1 MGRGGKGGPV
11 TSGKIAGRNS
21 ERERRSGGGTAWQ
34 KPAADLMV
42 YVEEDQGPEHAVA
55 RDILA
60 KLIEHLQVYRVH
72 ASRRVG
78 VVG

>member
-1 MGRGGKGGPV
+1 
-11 TSGKIAGRNS
+11 
-21 ERERRSGGGTAWQ
+21 
-34 KPAADLMV
+34 MV